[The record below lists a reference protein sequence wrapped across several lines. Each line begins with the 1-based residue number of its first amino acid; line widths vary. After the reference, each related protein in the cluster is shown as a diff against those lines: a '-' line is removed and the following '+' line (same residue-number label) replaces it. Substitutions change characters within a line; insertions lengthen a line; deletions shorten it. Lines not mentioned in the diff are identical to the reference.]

1 MKNSTLKTCYSD
13 DKNCLVTK
21 LSCGHRIFVYNKMSC
36 VWMQKYKTRYQLL
49 VCVWFF
55 HFFSLF
61 SSVAP
66 EILSVTNDNPN
77 FWFSLKMISWQLNK
91 HVASVSRKYKLLG
104 LSAWK
109 SVKHNQI
116 WNISFSIFAEASHTK
131 LAEGTDP
138 HLQTT
143 QQASDRNSIRF
154 CCSSMPW
161 SQPQG
166 KEWDWAASSHYCQHL
181 ELPADEAHFGCA
193 GFTWALHSESP
204 ASCLQ
209 QWRGTGLWYRGNSS

>member
-91 HVASVSRKYKLLG
+91 HAASVSRKYKLLG

-109 SVKHNQI
+109 YVKHNQI
-116 WNISFSIFAEASHTK
+116 LKYFVFHLCRGITYQARRGHWSPSADNTASIWQEQHSLLLQLHAVVPATGKGVGLSCQLSLLSAPGAPSWWSPLWLCWTYMSSPQRVTCQ
-131 LAEGTDP
+131 LPSAVEGHWTMV
-138 HLQTT
+138 Q
-143 QQASDRNSIRF
+143 R
-154 CCSSMPW
+154 
-161 SQPQG
+161 
-166 KEWDWAASSHYCQHL
+166 
-181 ELPADEAHFGCA
+181 
-193 GFTWALHSESP
+193 
-204 ASCLQ
+204 
-209 QWRGTGLWYRGNSS
+209 